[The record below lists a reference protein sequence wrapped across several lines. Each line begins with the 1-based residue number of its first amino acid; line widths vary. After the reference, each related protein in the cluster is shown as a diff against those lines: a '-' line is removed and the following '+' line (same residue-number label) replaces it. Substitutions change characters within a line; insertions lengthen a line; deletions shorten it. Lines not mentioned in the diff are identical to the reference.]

1 LDGDETL
8 LKAGSIQLVS
18 AQRDEVVVSY
28 SVMAAIGRLSVARLG
43 LTKTANDPA
52 VHYHQIKEK
61 WFGLRTPDGR

>member
-1 LDGDETL
+1 
-8 LKAGSIQLVS
+8 
-18 AQRDEVVVSY
+18 
-28 SVMAAIGRLSVARLG
+28 MAAIGRLSVARLG